1 MPRAKFL
8 QTMFYLLVSTCISIS
23 VALLAMYTCIQARI
37 HTTPND
43 RPGTGGAG
51 TTGTPAPGAQTSTYN
66 SSASAVAA
74 IWLFVQIY
82 LVNTLRAAK
91 PQFTIPGI
99 IACIFANVSMVYAPQ
114 FSTMAQATSFAKRL
128 LEAFLTGFGIGTGV
142 SLFIFPFTMRE
153 VVFKEMTGYIMTLR
167 KAMGANM
174 AYITS
179 LQEGN
184 MFSRTPTGNPG
195 QSRSPQASAIKGII
209 TGLAALHGKL
219 SVDITLAKREI
230 AIGKFGPDDIQEMFR
245 RLRTLLLPIIGL
257 SSVVDVF
264 ERVTEDHGWDN
275 FSDVKSPEN
284 TADAEEKRHAESVHD
299 WNQLSAMLHGPFSQ
313 IVGHIDD
320 GFAHVLFTLELVKMP
335 KKDASQKDE
344 EAKGNREARPGEPGF
359 TESMERI
366 VADFQRKKADLLM
379 HYVELRGIKV
389 DPEFFKAPRSAEF
402 EAPDW
407 YYTKPEESEKRFR
420 YRRQLYLVLYM
431 DFLLSKIAEGVCDFC
446 KWADERKA
454 SGKLSRSR
462 LVVPGYKRMRKWI
475 KSSLS
480 SKEDSYAD
488 ENHGMND
495 EGARSSNVYLG
506 DAYHQRKDP
515 EHLPPANGLQKFG
528 DYVRGIPHF
537 FRSPASSFGLRVA
550 TATMCLAV
558 IAYLRDT
565 HTFYITQRLFWAQI
579 MVTISMSPSAGQSLF
594 SFLLRILG
602 TFCAMCTS
610 FIIWYIVDGHTA
622 GILVFFWFFVQ
633 WGFYIVLKYPKI
645 IPVGMIF
652 SVTNTLII
660 GYELQ
665 VRKIGIAVSESN
677 GQAYYPI
684 YELAPYRLA
693 TVVAGIFVAWVWTI
707 FPYPISEHSE
717 LRQDLGSALYLLANY
732 YSVVQETVRVRIY
745 GQEDVSGDSPYAALE
760 KARLKVY
767 SKTVLILQALRTHSA
782 FVKYDV
788 PIGGRFPR
796 ATYDRIINRIQD
808 ILNFT
813 SLISFASQTFTDMNL
828 ASDGGANSESEWLRD
843 FRRLVRDANFTTREV
858 TTLLSLLSASVAS
871 GQPLPPYLKTPEAY
885 QMSAKLDQMDKDILG
900 VRHIVEP
907 GFAAFACIQIGTKC
921 VGDDLKALLRDV
933 KELVGE
939 LDFSFH
945 VVSTA
950 ESSAVASKEDVGKS
964 NGKGKSD

>member
-1 MPRAKFL
+1 
-8 QTMFYLLVSTCISIS
+8 MFYLLLSTCIAIS
-23 VALLAMYTCIQARI
+23 VALLAMYCCIQARI
-37 HTTPND
+37 HTTPEN
-43 RPGTGGAG
+43 RPGSGGAG
-51 TTGTPAPGAQTSTYN
+51 TTGTPAPGAQTATYN

-82 LVNTLRAAK
+82 IVNTVRARN

-99 IACIFANVSMVYAPQ
+99 VACIFANVSMVYAPQ
-114 FSTMAQATSFAKRL
+114 FSTMAQAISFAKRL
-128 LEAFLTGFGIGTGV
+128 LEAFFTGFAIGTGV

-184 MFSRTPTGNPG
+184 MFSRTPTGQTDKP
-195 QSRSPQASAIKGII
+195 RTPEASAIKGII

-230 AIGKFGPDDIQEMFR
+230 AIGKLGPDDMQEMFR

-264 ERVTEDHGWDN
+264 ERITEEYGWDSV
-275 FSDVKSPEN
+275 SDAKSSDDVEN
-284 TADAEEKRHAESVHD
+284 HEDKRHAESVHD
-299 WNQLSAMLHGPFSQ
+299 WNQLSAMLHEPFSQ

-320 GFAHVLFTLELVKMP
+320 GFAHVLFTLDLVKMP
-335 KKDASQKDE
+335 KKDSSKTDE
-344 EAKGNREARPGEPGF
+344 EAKGDEEPRPGEPGF
-359 TESMERI
+359 TESMARI
-366 VADFQRKKADLLM
+366 VADFQRRKADLLL
-379 HYVELRGIKV
+379 HYVQLRGIKM
-389 DPEFFKAPRSAEF
+389 DPDFFKTPRSAEF
-402 EAPDW
+402 EAPEW
-407 YYTKPEESEKRFR
+407 YYLKPGESEKRLR

-431 DFLLSKIAEGVCDFC
+431 DFLLTKIAQGVHDFC

-462 LVVPGYKRMRKWI
+462 LVVPGYKRMRKWVI
-475 KSSLS
+475 SSLS
-480 SKEDSYAD
+480 SQEDSYTD
-488 ENHGMND
+488 ESHGMND
-495 EGARSSNVYLG
+495 EGNRSSNVYLG

-515 EHLPPANGLQKFG
+515 EHLPPANTLQKVG
-528 DYVRGIPHF
+528 NYVRGFPHF

-550 TATMCLAV
+550 TATMCLAI

-565 HTFYITQRLFWAQI
+565 HVFYITQRLFWAQI

-594 SFLLRILG
+594 SFLLRIAG
-602 TFCAMCTS
+602 TFAAMCTS

-622 GILVFFWFFVQ
+622 GVLVFFWFFVM
-633 WGFYIVLKYPKI
+633 WGFYIVIKYPKI

-665 VRKIGIAVSESN
+665 VRKIGITLSESN

-693 TVVAGIFVAWVWTI
+693 TVCAGIFVAWFWTI

-732 YSVVQETVRVRIY
+732 YSVVQETVRTRIY
-745 GQEDVSGDSPYAALE
+745 GREDLSDGSPYEALE
-760 KARLKVY
+760 KARLKVF
-767 SKTVLILQALRTHSA
+767 SKSVLILQNLRTHSA
-782 FVKYDV
+782 FIKYDL
-788 PIGGRFPR
+788 PIGGRFPK
-796 ATYDRIINRIQD
+796 ATYDKIINRIQD

-828 ASDGGANSESEWLRD
+828 ASDGSNSESEWLRD
-843 FRRLVRDANFTTREV
+843 FRRLVRDANVTSREV
-858 TTLLSLLSASVAS
+858 TTLLALLSASVAS

-885 QMSAKLDQMDKDILG
+885 QLSTKLDAMDKDILS

-921 VGDDLKALLRDV
+921 IADDLKALLRDV

-950 ESSAVASKEDVGKS
+950 DGSAGSSKEDVARANGND